1 MKKKSDKQ
9 KQLEGTA
16 RKDRQKTMM
25 IGSSEIPE
33 CPYQLTVG
41 GQKIY
46 NAICEMMMTAGVL
59 HDSDAILV
67 GDYVKLQEFK
77 QALYLEMNDGQKIVQ
92 TYANKSSNVAGHL
105 TALSHCMKQQRDIGS
120 KLGLSPKD
128 RQTIQGYFI
137 SSGSDSDGLQKFL
150 AVV

>member
-9 KQLEGTA
+9 KQLEGTV

-25 IGSSEIPE
+25 TGSSKIPH
-33 CPYQLTVG
+33 CPYELTAD
-41 GQKIY
+41 GQKVY
-46 NAICEMMMTAGVL
+46 DAICDMMITAGVL

-77 QALYLEMNDGQKIVQ
+77 QALYLEMNYAENIVQ
-92 TYANKSSNVAGHL
+92 TYANNSSNVAGHL

-128 RQTIQGYFI
+128 RQTIQGYFV
-137 SSGSDSDGLQKFL
+137 SGETKSDRLQKFL